1 MLDRLAPELLR
12 PTTAPGSALPLL
24 DMAELTLS
32 YLEQLGVDT
41 VFGIPGGAIEPLYN
55 AFARHQR
62 RGGALRQVVAR
73 HESGAAFMAD
83 GYARERGGLGVC
95 VATSGPGATNLI
107 TGVATAYAN
116 QIPLL
121 VLTGEPAL
129 PSLGRHA
136 LQEAGGTGIDVTAM
150 LAHCTRYSA
159 FISHPD
165 QFERKLVV
173 ALQHALRGTPGPVHL
188 SVPLDIWRAPS
199 GRDGPTHAL
208 AALLRPSAL
217 VDQQGVDAVHALLA
231 ASAGAVLL
239 LGAGCAAAIELLLR
253 YAVLKGLP
261 FVVTPDA
268 KGLVDAHHP
277 LYRGVFGFAGHAT
290 AEATLCDPGVDLI
303 VAVGASMG
311 EWNTAGWSAALLNRR
326 LVHIDSADAHL
337 ARTPMARLHL
347 RGDIAATVVR
357 LLALANTGAPG
368 VDGAIERRRIA
379 RAAISP
385 RFTPEQLIAAPEA
398 FRSEAEP
405 IKPQRL
411 MRALSQLFPAC
422 TRYLADA
429 GNALAWAGHYLQ
441 PPDWRSHGGF
451 GGAGAPAPRAS
462 EGGWLRL
469 TAHFAPMGW
478 AIGAAV
484 GTAAARPGAPVV
496 CITGDGSMLMNGQEL
511 STAVAE
517 RLCVIFVVL
526 NDAAYGMVKHGQRLS
541 GAEQIAYALPRTD
554 FAQLARALGAQ
565 AFSIDSAAGLDAL
578 DIAAICRHPGPT
590 LLDMTIDGE
599 EVPPMAARLRVL
611 AEGV

>member
-1 MLDRLAPELLR
+1 MLDRLAPHPQR
-12 PTTAPGSALPLL
+12 QTTAPGGAPPLL
-24 DMAELTLS
+24 DMAELTLA

-62 RGGALRQVVAR
+62 RGGLLRQVVAR

-83 GYARERGGLGVC
+83 GYARERGLLGVC

-116 QIPLL
+116 QVPLL
-121 VLTGEPAL
+121 VLTGQPAL
-129 PSLGRHA
+129 PAQGRHG
-136 LQEAGGTGIDVTAM
+136 LQEAGDSGIDVAAM
-150 LAHCTRYSA
+150 FAHCTRYNTLV
-159 FISHPD
+159 SHPD
-165 QFERKLVV
+165 QFERKLVG

-188 SVPLDIWRAPS
+188 AVPLDVWRANC
-199 GRDGPTHAL
+199 GRAGPAHGL
-208 AALLRPSAL
+208 ATLLRPSAL
-217 VDQQGVDAVHALLA
+217 VDQQGVEAVHALLA

-239 LGAGCAAAIELLLR
+239 IGAGCAGAIALLLR

-290 AEATLCDPGVDLI
+290 AEAALGDPGVELI
-303 VAVGASMG
+303 VAVGTSMG
-311 EWNTAGWSAALLNRR
+311 EWNTAGWSAALLNGR
-326 LVHIDSADAHL
+326 LVHIDCADAHL

-347 RGDIAATVVR
+347 RGDIVATIVR
-357 LLALANTGAPG
+357 LLALASTGAPG
-368 VDGAIERRRIA
+368 IDGAIERRRIA
-379 RAAISP
+379 RASTSP
-385 RFTPEQLIAAPEA
+385 RWTPEQLLAAPEA
-398 FRSEAEP
+398 FRSEAVP

-411 MRALSQLFPAC
+411 MRALSQRFPAC

-429 GNALAWAGHYLQ
+429 GNALAWATHYLQ
-441 PPDWRSHGGF
+441 PPDWRSQD
-451 GGAGAPAPRAS
+451 GAGAPPARAS
-462 EGGWLRL
+462 DGGWLRL

-496 CITGDGSMLMNGQEL
+496 CITGDGSMLMSGQEL

-517 RLCVIFVVL
+517 RLCVVFVVL
-526 NDAAYGMVKHGQRLS
+526 NDAGYGMVKHGQRLA
-541 GAEQIAYALPRTD
+541 GAEQIAYPLPRTD
-554 FAQLARALGAQ
+554 FALLARALGAQ
-565 AFSIDSAAGLDAL
+565 GFSVDSAAGLDAL
-578 DIAAICRHPGPT
+578 DIGAICRHAGPT
-590 LLDMTIDGE
+590 LIDVTIDGE

-611 AEGV
+611 AEGA